1 MESLLFGCPNV
12 SYLNVLSAGQQNG
25 SGQMNPGQREPT
37 PRLTN
42 GTRADQAGRE
52 GTTQKV
58 VAGKIQ
64 AVERGKAERRAVRER
79 AKGEALETKVLD
91 EAAVKIQARAR
102 GKAERRAVREHA
114 KKEARETKVQDEA
127 AVKIQALARDKAER
141 NEFSAP
147 VDGSANPIRPSI
159 VARVAELSLFE
170 DRLDLGAV
178 RERAKEEALETK
190 VQDEAAV
197 KIQARARGK
206 AERRAVRER
215 QEKVIR

>member
-102 GKAERRAVREHA
+102 GKAERRAVRE
-114 KKEARETKVQDEA
+114 
-127 AVKIQALARDKAER
+127 
-141 NEFSAP
+141 
-147 VDGSANPIRPSI
+147 
-159 VARVAELSLFE
+159 
-170 DRLDLGAV
+170 
-178 RERAKEEALETK
+178 
-190 VQDEAAV
+190 
-197 KIQARARGK
+197 
-206 AERRAVRER
+206 R